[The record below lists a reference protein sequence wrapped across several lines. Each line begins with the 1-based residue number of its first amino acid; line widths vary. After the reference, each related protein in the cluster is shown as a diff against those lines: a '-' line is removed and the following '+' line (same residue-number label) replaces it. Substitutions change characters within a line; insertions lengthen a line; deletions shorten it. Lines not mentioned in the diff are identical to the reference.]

1 MPRNKL
7 GLISIQIFTT
17 FQNVTELILFI
28 IAKPLTVVCELAI
41 LIVVQGI
48 GLHHPRS
55 RYNGLAKVS
64 ITNLRYVSGLN
75 IGLVEAKA
83 LKT

>member
-64 ITNLRYVSGLN
+64 ITNLRYITGINVSLGDT
-75 IGLVEAKA
+75 KK